1 MPCNFKVTNGA
12 STSIVSTS
20 SNTVSTSASTI
31 STSASTVSSSGN
43 IMSVSVDSKYSQYL
57 CQIVS
62 MKQLPTHL
70 CMLLSQR
77 FILIQ
82 VSHSIHSSDDIQK
95 SCSNME

>member
-1 MPCNFKVTNGA
+1 MPCNFKLTNGA

-62 MKQLPTHL
+62 MEQLTNTLVYAPFTKVYTNSGFTFHPFF
-70 CMLLSQR
+70 R
-77 FILIQ
+77 
-82 VSHSIHSSDDIQK
+82 
-95 SCSNME
+95 